1 MNQQLLKEQ
10 FCPAK
15 SIHSAIREK
24 LNPILLSAILF
35 VYLLSAT
42 ANVYGKK
49 PAWVDKR
56 PNPRDYY
63 IGIGLA
69 NYTDNA
75 EEDLRRATENAFNDL
90 AAALKVQIE
99 SRTTDI
105 AREEAGI
112 STEIMDYRVE
122 TTVSAVLEGV
132 EIVDRWSENA
142 KKEGYWVYVRLS
154 KIMLAEK
161 ARLKRENA
169 KNLAYDNYKR
179 GMKSIAT
186 GAAGAGLR
194 AFIEGYVNLI
204 EYSNEPIEVID
215 NGRSIVLSAAL
226 FQNIGDLLS
235 GLKLTPVNSASLSG
249 RFQKSLDLP
258 LKLKMTL
265 NSAGK
270 VVPASGVPVK
280 FEPVNISMKLDT
292 EANTDASGIAESKV
306 YRLIDQ
312 KDKQH
317 VTATVDLY
325 GILTSVVSDSILAKI
340 IMNSMSGFNLPSTT
354 FEIDV
359 SNVIITDIY
368 DIDDNSQKSMINLIK
383 QSIRD
388 GLTSE
393 LGVAFSDDINK
404 SNFTLSVKVFTE
416 PSPPNQFG
424 ISITY
429 ANYTFTM
436 RDNKSGDVIY
446 SKVLERVKGAGLD
459 ESSSRKKA
467 LMKGVNTFKTEI
479 AAEIIALLDKI

>member
-69 NYTDNA
+69 NYTGNA

-161 ARLKRENA
+161 ERLKRENA

-179 GMKSIAT
+179 GVSSIST
-186 GAAGAGLR
+186 GSVGTGLR

-204 EYSNEPIEVID
+204 EYSNEPIEVIH
-215 NGRSIVLSAAL
+215 NGKPIVLSSTL
-226 FQNIGDLLS
+226 FQSIGDLLS
-235 GLKLTPVNSASLSG
+235 GLKLTPVNGSSLSG
-249 RFQKSLDLP
+249 RFQKSLDVP
-258 LKLKMTL
+258 LKLRLTL
-265 NSAGK
+265 DSAGK
-270 VVPASGVPVK
+270 AVPASGVPVK
-280 FEPVNISMKLDT
+280 FEPVNISMRLDT
-292 EANTDASGIAESKV
+292 AANTDASGFAESRV

-317 VTATVDLY
+317 VTASIDLN
-325 GILTSVVSDSILAKI
+325 GILNSVVSDTILAKI
-340 IMNSMSGFNLPSTT
+340 IMNSMSRFNVPSAT

-359 SNVIITDIY
+359 SNVIISDFY
-368 DIDDNSQKSMINLIK
+368 DIDDNRQGAMLNLIRE
-383 QSIRD
+383 SIRD

-393 LGVAFSDDINK
+393 LSVAFSDDVDK
-404 SNFTLSVKVFTE
+404 SNFTLSVQVFTE

-436 RDNKSGDVIY
+436 KDNKSGDVIY
-446 SKVLERVKGAGLD
+446 SKVLEKVKGAGLD
-459 ESSSRKKA
+459 EKSSRKKA
-467 LMKGVNTFKTEI
+467 LMKGVNIFKTEI